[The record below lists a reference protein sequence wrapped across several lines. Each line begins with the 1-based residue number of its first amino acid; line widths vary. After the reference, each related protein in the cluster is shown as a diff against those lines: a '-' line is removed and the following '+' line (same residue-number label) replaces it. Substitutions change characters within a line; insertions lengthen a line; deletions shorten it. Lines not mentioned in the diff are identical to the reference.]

1 MFITQTLRR
10 AIQTNAK
17 GTATICGER
26 NQTWAQL
33 QERAARWPMP
43 AWPTARY
50 SRPTWGMSTVIPPV
64 ANGHFTRSE

>member
-10 AIQTNAK
+10 AVQTNAK

-33 QERAARWPMP
+33 QERVARL
-43 AWPTARY
+43 AGALQELGVGRGD
-50 SRPTWGMSTVIPPV
+50 RV
-64 ANGHFTRSE
+64 AILALNSDRFVEYIY